1 MQKVAVVGIFCG
13 DSRSPAEIR
22 LSIREALDDSK
33 LVSLNF
39 SSSSDVLQT
48 LRTIISPGY
57 GQNASA
63 SALAAPCSLQQGNGT
78 LLPKHFEPHAAF
90 TVAADARSP
99 PFNTSSHAEYQSPPP
114 SPRST
119 QSRVTYAS
127 YELCPPANPAVAEAA
142 VEASP
147 MHSSSSMS
155 ASDCASAATSALCF
169 ETNAGSM
176 SQSQQQTAHDV
187 ASDPAAAIDAMQRSD
202 FSQGIIA
209 LNLSGCHPLDAH
221 SLTCAATLLSA
232 LNLHTIIL
240 DGCGIDDIGAAA
252 LAATFASYPS
262 LLTLNLRHNAI
273 TDAGAKRLLSAAQ
286 LHPQL
291 QTIVCDGCRVSVRL
305 QKLLRDVS
313 KKNRAAAV
321 APLSPT
327 CLQLQPPVSES
338 KLSDKGRASKRAQ
351 RQHSIFSFARS
362 SIVAASPP
370 SAHTLPHHASSFVSF
385 VARGH
390 HTSISSST
398 SVPSSPA
405 KFSVTPKRFSTPTGK
420 TTRCS
425 LAREFGLLPKPTHAH
440 KYTPPSCPVVDDDS
454 EFINNFIQSR
464 RYAGSVDRGS
474 SQPSA
479 PAAVAATSD
488 GNDSRSFG
496 ISDLLDACV
505 SMQDH
510 AGIPVPLH
518 FTRNTPLHEI
528 RAFMRRET
536 AKREKASPLRLL
548 HDHRNL
554 TERNTSPSPESP
566 VVVPAVSKD
575 LRRPRA
581 EKKAM
586 PQATTTAAALLG
598 RSEEQEQVQDD
609 ERLSRI
615 CAVGIVSSDITPHS
629 NNILTQMVPFSD
641 FDVEE
646 QSPLSDAHDEQHA
659 NARYHVLSLESQPP
673 GLSSTTMPGER
684 CSPPSLSPAL
694 SPSAADTF
702 SSLQTISDL
711 SFCSS
716 SQHAAAAELMA
727 SQQYEVPEQQEHG
740 REVELDCMIDDSSV
754 WAKSTAILIQT
765 ALQGTP

>member
-1 MQKVAVVGIFCG
+1 M
-13 DSRSPAEIR
+13 
-22 LSIREALDDSK
+22 
-33 LVSLNF
+33 
-39 SSSSDVLQT
+39 
-48 LRTIISPGY
+48 
-57 GQNASA
+57 
-63 SALAAPCSLQQGNGT
+63 
-78 LLPKHFEPHAAF
+78 LPPKHETAHFEPHAPF
-90 TVAADARSP
+90 TAAADARSS
-99 PFNTSSHAEYQSPPP
+99 PFNTRSHAEYQSPPP

-119 QSRVTYAS
+119 LSRVTYAS
-127 YELCPPANPAVAEAA
+127 DEVCPPANPAVAEAA

-155 ASDCASAATSALCF
+155 ASAGASAAASARCF
-169 ETNAGSM
+169 ETNAGCM

-187 ASDPAAAIDAMQRSD
+187 ACNPAATIDAMQRSD

-252 LAATFASYPS
+252 LAATFSCYPS

-286 LHPQL
+286 LHQQL

-313 KKNRAAAV
+313 KKNRVAAV

-327 CLQLQPPVSES
+327 CLQVQPPVSES
-338 KLSDKGRASKRAQ
+338 KLSDRGRASKRAQ
-351 RQHSIFSFARS
+351 RHHSTFSVARS
-362 SIVAASPP
+362 SIAAATPP
-370 SAHTLPHHASSFVSF
+370 SVQILHTLPHRASSFVSF

-398 SVPSSPA
+398 SAPSSPA

-420 TTRCS
+420 TTRRS
-425 LAREFGLLPKPTHAH
+425 LAREFGLLPKSTHEH
-440 KYTPPSCPVVDDDS
+440 KYTPSCPVADDDS

-464 RYAGSVDRGS
+464 QYASSLDRGS
-474 SQPSA
+474 SRKPQPSV
-479 PAAVAATSD
+479 PTAACSTSD
-488 GNDSRSFG
+488 GNDSHSFG

-510 AGIPVPLH
+510 GGIPVPLH
-518 FTRNTPLHEI
+518 FTRNTPLHEV

-536 AKREKASPLRLL
+536 AKREKTSPLRLL

-554 TERNTSPSPESP
+554 TERNTPPSPESAG
-566 VVVPAVSKD
+566 VVPGAVSKD
-575 LRRPRA
+575 VRRPRA

-598 RSEEQEQVQDD
+598 RSEEQDD
-609 ERLSRI
+609 EQWSRI
-615 CAVGIVSSDITPHS
+615 CAVGIMSSDVTPHS
-629 NNILTQMVPFSD
+629 TSTLTQMIPFSD
-641 FDVEE
+641 FDVEDE
-646 QSPLSDAHDEQHA
+646 SPLSDAHDEQHA
-659 NARYHVLSLESQPP
+659 NARDDVFSLESQPS
-673 GLSSTTMPGER
+673 GLNSTTMPGTR
-684 CSPPSLSPAL
+684 CSPPLLSPAL

-702 SSLQTISDL
+702 PSLQTISDL
-711 SFCSS
+711 SFHSS
-716 SQHAAAAELMA
+716 SQHATAAELMS
-727 SQQYEVPEQQEHG
+727 SQQYEALPSPSPSPTPSPSPSPSPYELPEQQEYD
-740 REVELDCMIDDSSV
+740 REVELDCIIDDSSV